1 MQMVAKGMGMR
12 GHMVQVSSG
21 EGEDEVARLR
31 EMNAKEVIKIADVSL
46 ADLQVIPENKKH

>member
-1 MQMVAKGMGMR
+1 MGMR

-46 ADLQVIPENKKH
+46 ADLQAIPENKKH